1 MPLVLLVEP
10 AAAGETLLAA
20 PAEAR
25 AEGATLL
32 VVPALEAG
40 PLPKVTAPTASWTL
54 SGGGGTTA
62 LALVEPEVDVEVE
75 VDPVALTL
83 EAGETLLVPDVP
95 VELPLVPEVEV
106 LPEAPLVAPVD
117 VLVQAGLAA
126 EAPVVA
132 AEDADVTGR
141 ADAAAEGEAPTALL
155 GDAALLAR
163 AEEAMLDGG
172 LAAVLAPG
180 LVPAALLPQAA
191 STSEAAARTGM
202 RALNMTWTPT
212 LRPPFWRTRMNF

>member
-1 MPLVLLVEP
+1 M
-10 AAAGETLLAA
+10 
-20 PAEAR
+20 
-25 AEGATLL
+25 
-32 VVPALEAG
+32 PALEAR

-155 GDAALLAR
+155 AR

-212 LRPPFWRTRMNF
+212 LRPPFLADKDEFLSDVRAAKLGPC